1 MAAQTRL
8 WRELPYTQAMR
19 GHGETRE
26 HRPWAILDVVIFA
39 QPSPLLHT
47 VIASGICTAPGQ
59 VIGYISPSPQ
69 NGGLLTGLRSV
80 LPSAGAVPHAHA
92 SQ

>member
-26 HRPWAILDVVIFA
+26 HRSWAILEVVIVA
-39 QPSPLLHT
+39 PPSPLLHT
-47 VIASGICTAPGQ
+47 VIASGFCTAPGR
-59 VIGYISPSPQ
+59 VIGHISPSLH
-69 NGGLLTGLRSV
+69 NGLCWTLSQQEKL
-80 LPSAGAVPHAHA
+80 HA
-92 SQ
+92 SRN